1 MKICREFREK
11 SLIEE
16 RRMSFN
22 LFCKVSLVRFALC
35 ATVLS
40 VYPMVGNA
48 QQSKA
53 HWSYTGEDN
62 PAEWGKLDSAYAT
75 CSVGK
80 KQSPINITDPK
91 TSDLPALQFNYRAVP
106 LNVIDN
112 GHTIQVNY
120 EAGSTLKVGDKTYTL
135 KQFHFHHPSEEQING
150 KGYDMVA
157 HLVHADDEGRLAVV
171 AVLLTSGV
179 SNAFLAS
186 IWKNF
191 PAEKEK
197 AVEDASVS
205 VNVADLLPS
214 DHAYYTYLGSLT
226 TPPCSEGVT
235 WYVLKTPVQLSSD
248 QVAAFAEIYPM
259 NARPIQPL
267 NGRGLLASK

>member
-1 MKICREFREK
+1 MSSHPHRK
-11 SLIEE
+11 
-16 RRMSFN
+16 MSF
-22 LFCKVSLVRFALC
+22 VRFVLC

-40 VYPMVGNA
+40 LLETAASA

-53 HWSYTGEDN
+53 HWSYTGEDS
-62 PAEWGKLDSAYAT
+62 PANWGKLDAAYAT

-80 KQSPINITDPK
+80 RQSPINITK
-91 TSDLPALQFNYRAVP
+91 AKATDLPALQFHYSAVP
-106 LNVIDN
+106 LNIIDN

-120 EAGSTLKVGDKTYTL
+120 PAGSTLKVGDKTYTL

-157 HLVHADDEGRLAVV
+157 HLVHADDEGHLAVV
-171 AVLLTSGV
+171 AVLLKSGV

-186 IWKNF
+186 IWRNF

-197 AVEDASVS
+197 SIENASVS
-205 VNVADLLPS
+205 VNAADLLPS
-214 DHAYYTYLGSLT
+214 DYGYYTYLGSLT

-235 WYVLKTPVQLSSD
+235 WYVLKTPVQLSSE
-248 QVAAFAEIYPM
+248 QVEAFAKVYPM

-267 NGRGLLASK
+267 NGRELLASK

>member
-1 MKICREFREK
+1 MCFHSDRK
-11 SLIEE
+11 
-16 RRMSFN
+16 MSF
-22 LFCKVSLVRFALC
+22 VRFIFC
-35 ATVLS
+35 ATVPL
-40 VYPMVGNA
+40 VLATAAHA
-48 QQSKA
+48 QQSKT

-62 PAEWGKLDSAYAT
+62 PAKWGELDAAYAT

-80 KQSPINITDPK
+80 RQSPISIARAKATE
-91 TSDLPALQFNYRAVP
+91 LPALQFHYSAVP
-106 LNVIDN
+106 LNIIDN

-120 EAGSTLKVGDKTYTL
+120 PAGSTLKVGDKTYAL
-135 KQFHFHHPSEEQING
+135 KQFHFHHPSEEQIKG
-150 KGYDMVA
+150 KGSDMVA
-157 HLVHADDEGRLAVV
+157 HLVHADDEGHLAVV
-171 AVLLTSGV
+171 AVLLKRGA

-197 AVEDASVS
+197 SIENASVS

-214 DHAYYTYLGSLT
+214 DYRYYTYLGSLT

-235 WYVLKTPVQLSSD
+235 WYVLKTPVQLSTE
-248 QVAAFAEIYPM
+248 QVAAFAKVYPM

-267 NGRGLLASK
+267 NGVSYSHPSK

>member
-1 MKICREFREK
+1 MLFHSHRKI
-11 SLIEE
+11 
-16 RRMSFN
+16 SF
-22 LFCKVSLVRFALC
+22 VRFVLC

-40 VYPMVGNA
+40 VLAMPANA
-48 QQSKA
+48 QESKA

-62 PAEWGKLDSAYAT
+62 PGKWGTLDPAYAI
-75 CSVGK
+75 CSAGK
-80 KQSPINITDPK
+80 RQSPINITKPN
-91 TSDLPALQFNYRAVP
+91 TTDLPALQFNYSAVP
-106 LNVIDN
+106 LNIIDN

-120 EAGSTLKVGDKTYTL
+120 PGGSTLKVGDKTYTL
-135 KQFHFHHPSEEQING
+135 KQLHFHHPSEEQIDG

-157 HLVHADDEGRLAVV
+157 HLVHADDEGHLAVV
-171 AVLLTSGV
+171 AVLLKSGA

-197 AVEDASVS
+197 AIENASVL

-214 DHAYYTYLGSLT
+214 DHAYYTFTGSLT

-235 WYVLKTPVQLSSD
+235 WYVLRRPVQLSSE
-248 QVAAFAEIYPM
+248 QVAAFAKVYPL

-267 NGRGLLASK
+267 NGRELLASK

>member
-1 MKICREFREK
+1 M
-11 SLIEE
+11 EE
-16 RRMSFN
+16 RRMSFH
-22 LFCKVSLVRFALC
+22 LRRKMSFVRSALC

-40 VYPMVGNA
+40 VLPTLGNA

-62 PAEWGKLDSAYAT
+62 PAEWGKLDAAYAT
-75 CSVGK
+75 CSIGK
-80 KQSPINITDPK
+80 KQSPINITNPE
-91 TSDLPALQFNYRAVP
+91 TTDLPALQFNYSAVS
-106 LNVIDN
+106 LNIIDN

-120 EAGSTLKVGDKTYTL
+120 AAGSTVKVGDKTYTL

-171 AVLLTSGV
+171 AVLLTSGA

-191 PAEKEK
+191 PAAKEK
-197 AVEDASVS
+197 AIEDASVS

-235 WYVLKTPVQLSSD
+235 WYVLKTPVQLSSE
-248 QVAAFAEIYPM
+248 QVAAFAKIYPM

-267 NGRGLLASK
+267 NDRGLLASK

>member
-1 MKICREFREK
+1 MYFHRK
-11 SLIEE
+11 
-16 RRMSFN
+16 MSF
-22 LFCKVSLVRFALC
+22 VRFVLC

-40 VYPMVGNA
+40 MLATAANA

-53 HWSYTGEDN
+53 HWSYAGEDN
-62 PAEWGKLDSAYAT
+62 PANWGKLDAAYAT
-75 CSVGK
+75 CAVGK
-80 KQSPINITDPK
+80 RQSPINIAKPK
-91 TSDLPALQFNYRAVP
+91 TADLPTLQFHYAAVP
-106 LNVIDN
+106 LNIIDN

-120 EAGSTLKVGDKTYTL
+120 PAGSTLKVGDKTYTL

-157 HLVHADDEGRLAVV
+157 HLVHADNDGHLAVV
-171 AVLLTSGV
+171 AVLLKSGA

-197 AVEDASVS
+197 STENASVS
-205 VNVADLLPS
+205 VNAADLLPS
-214 DHAYYTYLGSLT
+214 DHAYYTFFGSLT

-235 WYVLKTPVQLSSD
+235 WYVLKTPVQLSSE
-248 QVAAFAEIYPM
+248 QVAAFAKVYPR

-267 NGRGLLASK
+267 NGRELLVSK

>member
-1 MKICREFREK
+1 
-11 SLIEE
+11 
-16 RRMSFN
+16 MSFRSHRKMS
-22 LFCKVSLVRFALC
+22 FVRFILC

-40 VYPMVGNA
+40 VLAMAANA

-53 HWSYTGEDN
+53 PWSYTGEGN
-62 PAEWGKLDSAYAT
+62 PAKWGKLDAAYAT

-80 KQSPINITDPK
+80 NQSPINLTEPK
-91 TSDLPALQFNYRAVP
+91 TTDLAALQFHYSAVP
-106 LNVIDN
+106 LNIIDN
-112 GHTIQVNY
+112 GHTVQVNY
-120 EAGSTLKVGDKTYTL
+120 PAGSTLKVGAKTYTL

-157 HLVHADDEGRLAVV
+157 HLVHADDEGHLAVV
-171 AVLLTSGV
+171 AVLLRSGA
-179 SNAFLAS
+179 SNAFLDS
-186 IWKNF
+186 VWKNF
-191 PAEKEK
+191 PSEKEK
-197 AVEDASVS
+197 SIENASVS

-235 WYVLKTPVQLSSD
+235 WYVLKTPVQLSSE
-248 QVAAFAEIYPM
+248 QVAAFAKVYPM

-267 NGRGLLASK
+267 NGRELLASK

>member
-1 MKICREFREK
+1 
-11 SLIEE
+11 
-16 RRMSFN
+16 MSFHSHRKMS
-22 LFCKVSLVRFALC
+22 FVRFVLC

-40 VYPMVGNA
+40 VVATAAKA

-53 HWSYTGEDN
+53 QWSYTGEDD
-62 PAEWGKLDSAYAT
+62 PAQWGKLDAAYVT
-75 CSVGK
+75 CSAGK
-80 KQSPINITDPK
+80 RQSPINITKPK
-91 TSDLPALQFNYRAVP
+91 TTDLPVLQFHYSAVP
-106 LNVIDN
+106 INIIDN

-120 EAGSTLKVGDKTYTL
+120 PAGSTLKVGEKTYIL

-157 HLVHADDEGRLAVV
+157 HLVHADDEGHLAVV
-171 AVLLTSGV
+171 AVLLKSGA

-197 AVEDASVS
+197 SIKNASVS
-205 VNVADLLPS
+205 VNVADLLPN
-214 DHAYYTYLGSLT
+214 DHGYYTYLGSLT

-235 WYVLKTPVQLSSD
+235 WYVLKTPVQLSLE
-248 QVAAFAEIYPM
+248 QVAAFAKVYPM

-267 NGRGLLASK
+267 NGRELLASK